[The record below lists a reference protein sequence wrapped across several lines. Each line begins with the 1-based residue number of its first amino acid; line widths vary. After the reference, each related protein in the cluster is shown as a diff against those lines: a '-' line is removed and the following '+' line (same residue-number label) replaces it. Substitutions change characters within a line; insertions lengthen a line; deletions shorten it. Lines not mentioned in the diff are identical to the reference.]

1 MSKVHVDHGPAKK
14 RTPESR
20 VSDAKKILE
29 SRPRR
34 EHVPKGQPRV
44 MPKVLSPEE
53 RSGKKPAAKKVEKKA
68 AEPVAPKAEEKSEP
82 KED

>member
-20 VSDAKKILE
+20 RSDAKKILE

-34 EHVPKGQPRV
+34 EHTPKGEPRV
-44 MPKVLSPEE
+44 LPKVLSPEE
-53 RSGKKPAAKKVEKKA
+53 RNGKKPAAKKVEAPKP
-68 AEPVAPKAEEKSEP
+68 EPVAET